1 MHELSITQSV
11 VDVVTRRTGNEQ
23 VAKVHLQIGKLSGI
37 VPDSVRFCFELI
49 AADTPLA
56 GAVLEIDEPLG
67 RGHCRGCGQD
77 FELRDLILLCP
88 CGSADVQLVG
98 GNELAVKSV
107 EVV

>member
-1 MHELSITQSV
+1 MHEMSITQNV
-11 VDVVTRRTGNEQ
+11 IDVVTQRTGSDR
-23 VAKVHLQIGKLSGI
+23 VAMVRLQIGKLSGI

-67 RGHCRGCGQD
+67 AAHCRGCGED

-88 CGSADVQLVG
+88 CGSADVQVVAG
-98 GNELAVKSV
+98 TELAVKSV

>member
-11 VDVVTRRTGNEQ
+11 VDVVTRRTGTDR

-56 GAVLEIDEPLG
+56 GAVLEIDEPRGQG
-67 RGHCRGCGQD
+67 RCQTCGEE
-77 FELRDLILLCP
+77 FELHDLILLCP
-88 CGSADVQLVG
+88 CGSADVALVG
-98 GNELAVKSV
+98 GTELAVKSV
-107 EVV
+107 EVL

>member
-11 VDVVTRRTGNEQ
+11 IDVVTERTGGDR
-23 VAKVHLQIGKLSGI
+23 VAIVRLQIGKLSGI

-67 RGHCRGCGQD
+67 RAHCKGCGED

-88 CGSADVQLVG
+88 CGSADVVVMAG
-98 GNELAVKSV
+98 TELAVKSV

>member
-11 VDVVTRRTGNEQ
+11 VDVVMERTRGDR
-23 VAKVHLQIGKLSGI
+23 VAIVRLQIGKLSGI

-56 GAVLEIDEPLG
+56 DAVLEIEEPLG
-67 RGHCRGCGQD
+67 RAHCERCGDD
-77 FELRDLILLCP
+77 FELRDLIMLCP
-88 CGSADVQLVG
+88 CGSADVQVVAG
-98 GNELAVKSV
+98 TELAVKSV

>member
-11 VDVVTRRTGNEQ
+11 VDVVTRRTGADR
-23 VAKVHLQIGKLSGI
+23 VTRVHLEIGKLSGI

-56 GAVLEIDEPLG
+56 GAVLEIDEPQG
-67 RGHCRGCGQD
+67 QGHCRSCGDD
-77 FELRDLILLCP
+77 FELRDLVLLCL
-88 CGSADVQLVG
+88 CGSTDVQLVG
-98 GNELAVKSV
+98 GTELAVKSV

>member
-11 VDVVTRRTGNEQ
+11 VDAVMEHTRGDRVT
-23 VAKVHLQIGKLSGI
+23 KVRLQIGKLSGI
-37 VPDSVRFCFELI
+37 VPDSVRFCFDLI

-67 RGHCRGCGQD
+67 RAHCKGCGDD
-77 FELRDLILLCP
+77 FGLRDLILLCP
-88 CGSADVQLVG
+88 CGSADVEVMAG
-98 GNELAVKSV
+98 TELAVKSV

>member
-11 VDVVTRRTGNEQ
+11 VDVVTRRTGGDR
-23 VAKVHLQIGKLSGI
+23 VAKVYLQIGKLSGI
-37 VPDSVRFCFELI
+37 VPDSVRFCFELVT
-49 AADTPLA
+49 ADTPLA

-67 RGHCRGCGQD
+67 RGHCRSCGED

-88 CGSADVQLVG
+88 CGSADVELVAG
-98 GNELAVKSV
+98 AELAVKSV

>member
-11 VDVVTRRTGNEQ
+11 VDVVTERTGEAR

-56 GAVLEIDEPLG
+56 GAELEIDEPLG
-67 RGHCRGCGQD
+67 AAHCRGCGED
-77 FELRDLILLCP
+77 FALPDLILLCP
-88 CGSADVQLVG
+88 CGSADVQVVAG
-98 GNELAVKSV
+98 TELAVKSV

>member
-11 VDVVTRRTGNEQ
+11 VDVVTQRTGSDR

-67 RGHCRGCGQD
+67 RAHCQRCGDD

-88 CGSADVQLVG
+88 CGSAHVQVVPG
-98 GNELAVKSV
+98 TELAVK
-107 EVV
+107 

>member
-1 MHELSITQSV
+1 MHEMSITQNV
-11 VDVVTRRTGNEQ
+11 IDVITQRTGSDR
-23 VAKVHLQIGKLSGI
+23 VAMVRLQIGKLSGI

-67 RGHCRGCGQD
+67 AAHCRGCGED

-88 CGSADVQLVG
+88 CGSADVQVVAG
-98 GNELAVKSV
+98 TELAVKSV

>member
-11 VDVVTRRTGNEQ
+11 VDVVTRRTGSDR

-56 GAVLEIDEPLG
+56 GATLEIDEPLG
-67 RGHCRGCGQD
+67 RGHCQTCGDD
-77 FELRDLILLCP
+77 FELRDLILLCR
-88 CGSADVQLVG
+88 CGSADVQVVAG
-98 GNELAVKSV
+98 TELAVKSV

>member
-11 VDVVTRRTGNEQ
+11 VDVVTRRTGTDR

-56 GAVLEIDEPLG
+56 GAVLEIDEPMG
-67 RGHCRGCGQD
+67 QGYCQTCGDD

-88 CGSADVQLVG
+88 CGSADVRLVG
-98 GNELAVKSV
+98 GTELAVKSV